1 MATDVV
7 VREGE
12 GDRGE
17 RSSYFPFTAIVGME
31 RMKLALLAGAVAP
44 MCGGVLV
51 VGERGTAKST
61 AARALARLLPDVEV
75 VRDCPFSCD
84 PDEPSCPGGPHGDG
98 AVVTKR
104 PVKVVELPLGCSL
117 ERLVGEV
124 DVEAALSQGKLRF
137 RPGLLAEAN
146 RGILYVDE
154 VNLLA
159 DHLVDVLL
167 DAAAMGVN
175 HVEREG
181 VSVSHPARF
190 LLVGTMNPDEG
201 DLRPQL
207 LDRFGLCVAV
217 RASRDP
223 AERSAIAARRLEFD
237 LDPVAFSERWSEEER
252 RLSGRVHA
260 AVEALPRI
268 RMTDEAVQ
276 AAGRICAS
284 LGIESM
290 RAEVTMLHAARA
302 IAALHGADA
311 VAPDW
316 LREAALLALPHR
328 LGGSLALSRLE
339 ENESRI
345 ASAVEE
351 VLGGPDPEGPRGRKE
366 ADDSDTPRGA
376 EPHLASEAGGRP
388 RAEAEVFA
396 GGPDPRRSRDEAPEA
411 ARKPGAR
418 PQGSERASAAGQ
430 DLRFGSGL
438 RSGSLPRLGS
448 NARPGSDPGPESR
461 WPDLGMQ
468 EEFYVV
474 RLALTGRGGGPPG
487 KRSPGHLREG
497 PVVDFAPHWA
507 TPGAGPDLLRT
518 WAKARIRTGHPESAP
533 RASDLVCRVR
543 QGREA
548 HLFVVAVD
556 CSGSMAA
563 KKRVEVASELILSLL
578 EDAYRCRDA
587 VSVVVFG
594 GRGAEVLG
602 APTRSPRRLAET
614 LRSFPLGGRTPL
626 AAGLSTAARVC
637 ARERARHP
645 GLRSM
650 AIVVSDGRA
659 NEPWPEPEVAATEA
673 AGELAREADA
683 VLYADT
689 DAGFPRIGMM
699 EQLARSTGAVWVR
712 AAELAD
718 STVPS
723 ILLCASA
730 FRRRAA

>member
-1 MATDVV
+1 MATNVV
-7 VREGE
+7 VRED
-12 GDRGE
+12 DRGE
-17 RSSYFPFTAIVGME
+17 RSLSFPFTAIVGME
-31 RMKLALLAGAVAP
+31 RMKFALLAAAVAP
-44 MCGGVLV
+44 TCGGVLV

-75 VRDCPFSCD
+75 VRDCSFSCD
-84 PDEPSCPGGPHGDG
+84 PKEPSCPDGPHGDG

-223 AERSAIAARRLEFD
+223 AERAAIAARRLQFD
-237 LDPVAFSERWSEEER
+237 LDPVSFSERWSDEER
-252 RLSGRVHA
+252 RLSDRVHA

-268 RMTDEAVQ
+268 EMTDEAVD
-276 AAGRICAS
+276 AAGHICAS

-290 RAEVTMLHAARA
+290 RAEVAMLHAARA

-311 VAPDW
+311 VTPDW

-339 ENESRI
+339 ENERRI

-351 VLGGPDPEGPRGRKE
+351 VLGGPDHDGPRGHPKG
-366 ADDSDTPRGA
+366 DGSHSPRGA
-376 EPHLASEAGGRP
+376 EPLLASEAAIGP
-388 RAEAEVFA
+388 RAEAEVSA
-396 GGPDPRRSRDEAPEA
+396 GGRDPGKDCDEAPEA
-411 ARKPGAR
+411 VPEAEARL
-418 PQGSERASAAGQ
+418 QGSEPSTAP
-430 DLRFGSGL
+430 
-438 RSGSLPRLGS
+438 RSDTRLGS
-448 NARPGSDPGPESR
+448 NRRPGSDPSSGSDSAPASR
-461 WPDLGMQ
+461 WPSVRTP
-468 EEFYVV
+468 EELDMV

-487 KRSPGHLREG
+487 KRSWGRLREG

-507 TPGAGPDLLRT
+507 SPGAGPDLLRT
-518 WAKARIRTGHPESAP
+518 WARARLRTGRPESVP

-563 KKRVEVASELILSLL
+563 KRRVEVASELIVSLL

-614 LRSFPLGGRTPL
+614 LRSVPLGGRTPL
-626 AAGLSTAARVC
+626 AAGLSMAARVC

-659 NEPWPEPEVAATEA
+659 NEPWPEPEIAATRA

-699 EQLARSTGAVWVR
+699 EQLARSTGAIWLG

-723 ILLCASA
+723 ILLCASR